1 MGVRDNGELRP
12 NEPIRERNV
21 DKQGQGK
28 RIIVAIDGPAG
39 AGKSTLAR
47 RVADRLGFLYINTGA
62 MYRAVALWALR
73 LKVAT
78 SDMHRLEQLAE
89 AAQIELAMQED
100 RVILNGEDVSEAIR
114 EPQVSEAASRVSAI
128 PGVRRALLAM
138 QRKMAETSSV
148 VMEGRDIGSVV
159 FPKAQVKIFLDADP
173 KERARRRALE
183 LVQDGRNPS
192 IDAVA
197 GEIRQR
203 DERDRRRKE
212 APLVQAPDAEF
223 VDTTG
228 LTLEEVE
235 EIILR
240 LVRARTSNGKAAAH

>member
-1 MGVRDNGELRP
+1 LRP
-12 NEPIRERNV
+12 IDPIQE
-21 DKQGQGK
+21 K

-47 RVADRLGFLYINTGA
+47 RVAGKLGFLYINTGA

-73 LKVAT
+73 LNVAT

-89 AAQIELAMQED
+89 AAHIELAMQDD
-100 RVILNGEDVSEAIR
+100 RVLLNGEDVSEAIR
-114 EPQVSEAASRVSAI
+114 EPHVSEAASQVSAV

-173 KERARRRALE
+173 QERARRRALE
-183 LVQDGRNPS
+183 LLQDGQNAS
-192 IDAVA
+192 VDAVA
-197 GEIRQR
+197 GELIQR
-203 DERDRRRKE
+203 DERDRTRKE
-212 APLVQAPDAEF
+212 APLVQAPDAQL

-228 LTLEEVE
+228 LTLDEVE

-240 LVRARTSNGKAAAH
+240 LVRARTSNGKAAVH

>member
-1 MGVRDNGELRP
+1 LRP
-12 NEPIRERNV
+12 TDPIPE
-21 DKQGQGK
+21 K

-47 RVADRLGFLYINTGA
+47 RVAGKLGFLYINTGA

-73 LKVAT
+73 LNVAT

-89 AAQIELAMQED
+89 AAQIELAMQDD
-100 RVILNGEDVSEAIR
+100 RVLLNGEDVSEAIR
-114 EPQVSEAASRVSAI
+114 EPQVSQAASQVSAV
-128 PGVRRALLAM
+128 PGVRRALLAL

-173 KERARRRALE
+173 QERARRRALE
-183 LVQDGRNPS
+183 LAQDGQNAS
-192 IDAVA
+192 VDAVA
-197 GEIRQR
+197 GELIQR
-203 DERDRRRKE
+203 DERDRTRKE
-212 APLVQAPDAEF
+212 APLVQAPDAQL

-228 LTLEEVE
+228 LTLDEVE

-240 LVRARTSNGKAAAH
+240 LVRARTSNGKAAVH